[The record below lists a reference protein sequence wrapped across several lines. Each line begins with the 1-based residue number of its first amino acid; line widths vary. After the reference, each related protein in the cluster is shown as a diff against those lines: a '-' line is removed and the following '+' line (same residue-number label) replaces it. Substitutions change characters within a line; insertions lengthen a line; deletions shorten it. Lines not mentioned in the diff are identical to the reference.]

1 MKTHILS
8 RKEMKEIF
16 GNIGESIRKFRDER
30 CYTQDLMANRLGITQ
45 SAYYKIESGMVKIK
59 TERLIQIAEILGKPI
74 EAFLEKEK
82 YVETFINDQKV
93 YINLS
98 ELELL
103 QKTINQQEKRIEE
116 LECKVIRKDKKI
128 DELKQLFE
136 K

>member
-1 MKTHILS
+1 
-8 RKEMKEIF
+8 MKEVF
-16 GNIGESIRKFRDER
+16 GHIGESIRKFRDEK

-82 YVETFINDQKV
+82 HEEPFINEQKV
-93 YINLS
+93 YISLS

-103 QKTINQQEKRIEE
+103 QKTITQQEKRIKEIE
-116 LECKVIRKDKKI
+116 DKIVRKDKKI